1 MIDVSELYK
10 VKKDKHATQTPKLNK
25 GKSPSKLAPRT
36 LPITSKGS
44 ASNVLGIQRQEQI
57 RKNNEQINKIIRQ
70 KKFYLKHKPIFDTV
84 EEDDKDMDV
93 THSKFGAE
101 TMQTPIKIA
110 GEYLY
115 GEDQYYEVQVNE
127 DYSSSINRHK

>member
-1 MIDVSELYK
+1 
-10 VKKDKHATQTPKLNK
+10 
-25 GKSPSKLAPRT
+25 
-36 LPITSKGS
+36 
-44 ASNVLGIQRQEQI
+44 
-57 RKNNEQINKIIRQ
+57 
-70 KKFYLKHKPIFDTV
+70 
-84 EEDDKDMDV
+84 MDV